1 MYYKTRSYRI
11 FYAANL
17 IFLLAV
23 SILCILPMIHILAVS
38 FSGAS
43 AADNHLVGLWPVDFK
58 LEAYKKTIGNPLYL
72 NSIWISV
79 KRVFFATGLSM
90 LITILTAYPLS
101 KRTGVLQGRPFF
113 LWLFVF
119 AMLFTG
125 GLVPSYVLISKIG
138 LMNSFWVL
146 VFPNAVQV
154 YNVIL
159 MLNFFRGI
167 PRELEEAAFIDGAG
181 HLRTLV
187 LIYLPLSLSSLATL
201 SLFTI
206 VFNWNAYF
214 DGLIYLSNREAY
226 PLSTLLRTI
235 VVQIDPSSIRNLSTD
250 ALNHMSDRTLKAS
263 QVFLGAL
270 PVIIIYPFF
279 QRFFVKGVV
288 LGAVKE

>member
-11 FYAANL
+11 FYAVNIACL
-17 IFLLAV
+17 IAV
-23 SILCILPMIHILAVS
+23 SLVCTLPMIHILAVS
-38 FSGAS
+38 FSGA
-43 AADNHLVGLWPVDFK
+43 APANNHLVGLWPKEFTM
-58 LEAYKKTIGNPLYL
+58 EAYRKTINNPLYL

-79 KRVFFATGLSM
+79 KRVFFATSLSM
-90 LITILTAYPLS
+90 IITIFSAYALS
-101 KRTGVLQGRPFF
+101 RKPGVLKGRLFF
-113 LWLFVF
+113 VWLFVF

-125 GLVPSYVLISKIG
+125 GLVPSYVLISKLG
-138 LMNSFWVL
+138 LMNSFWALVL
-146 VFPNAVQV
+146 PNAVSV
-154 YNVIL
+154 YNLIL

-181 HLRTLV
+181 HLKTLLFV
-187 LIYLPLSLSSLATL
+187 YLPLSAASLATL

-214 DGLIYLSNREAY
+214 DGLIYLSNRESY

-235 VVQIDPSSIRNLSTD
+235 VVQIDPSSLGNLDKDTLKQLS
-250 ALNHMSDRTLKAS
+250 NRTLKAS

-270 PVIIIYPFF
+270 PVILIYPFF
-279 QRFFVKGVV
+279 QRYFVKGIV